1 MQAPALEIPRQTE
14 DAFIRPFWGRALGA
28 PWCASVLV
36 LVLLTCAR
44 AYAMLGPPSA
54 RPLFLLQFLAMWTLP
69 FVLLTPAGRREIGLR
84 KSGNTVA
91 AFFWSALAGAAC
103 ALGAFALGLRS
114 EEHTSELQSRGHLV
128 CRLLLEK
135 KKKFYVV
142 THIVRV

>member
-91 AFFWSALAGAAC
+91 AFF
-103 ALGAFALGLRS
+103 RS
-114 EEHTSELQSRGHLV
+114 EEHTSELQYQSTSR
-128 CRLLLEK
+128 
-135 KKKFYVV
+135 
-142 THIVRV
+142 

>member
-84 KSGNTVA
+84 NSGNTVA
-91 AFFWSALAGAAC
+91 AFFCSALAGAARC
-103 ALGAFALGLRS
+103 LALSSLPRS
-114 EEHTSELQSRGHLV
+114 LCQP
-128 CRLLLEK
+128 
-135 KKKFYVV
+135 
-142 THIVRV
+142 

>member
-36 LVLLTCAR
+36 LVLLACVR

-54 RPLFLLQFLAMWTLP
+54 GPLFLLPFLGMWTVA
-69 FVLLTPAGRREIGLR
+69 FVVLTLGGGREIGLR
-84 KSGNTVA
+84 KSGNRVG

-103 ALGAFALGLRS
+103 ALGAF
-114 EEHTSELQSRGHLV
+114 
-128 CRLLLEK
+128 
-135 KKKFYVV
+135 
-142 THIVRV
+142 